1 MSTTIKFGLDSREAL
16 KRGVDTVADAVKVTL
31 GASGR
36 NVIIPANKDGQL
48 VYTVTKDGVS
58 VARTVTPKDPF
69 ENIGASMIK
78 EAASR
83 ANSQAGDGTTTA
95 TVIAQDL
102 FNVGFKVLKEDSNM
116 SVTEYKKGLDKAVE
130 DLVKTLRN
138 NSTKVSKKN
147 LKSVAT
153 ISANGDKVIGEIVS
167 KAFSKIGENGTVISS
182 VSDTAESYVEMRNGV
197 VLDRGYYH
205 PRFVTNNLTDVC
217 ELEDT
222 FVLLHKG
229 KLEKGDVTANF
240 LKQVFSSVKNKLLI
254 ITDDIDP
261 VTLGNLVENS
271 NGPLKGRICVVK
283 SPQILKIERDLLGDI
298 ATLTGAKV
306 VSEVEGV
313 KLSTGVLG
321 KLKRAVMSDRDTLL
335 VGDSD
340 NLSDL
345 IEEIKKKIK
354 ITENTFDK
362 KDLQERLSRITG
374 GVATIYVGAKSD
386 SELKEKQDRV
396 EDSINATRSAL
407 EEGIVSGGGVAL
419 ANASAEV
426 LGAYKSEDL
435 EDAFSLG
442 YLSVLESA
450 IAPIEAILNNAGI
463 EYKPHIAKGIGVDV
477 RSGDLVDMIEAGI
490 IDPVKVTRCALENA
504 ASVVGTFLTTEAV
517 VVFNQ

>member
-240 LKQVFSSVKNKLLI
+240 LKQVFSSVK
-254 ITDDIDP
+254 
-261 VTLGNLVENS
+261 
-271 NGPLKGRICVVK
+271 
-283 SPQILKIERDLLGDI
+283 
-298 ATLTGAKV
+298 
-306 VSEVEGV
+306 
-313 KLSTGVLG
+313 
-321 KLKRAVMSDRDTLL
+321 
-335 VGDSD
+335 
-340 NLSDL
+340 
-345 IEEIKKKIK
+345 